1 MRAQIIG
8 ADILQHSTI
17 TSDRGAGEITYIGVG
32 HGCSSY
38 RFFDFTEKL
47 AQPPSPGKGRAQ
59 PSFIRVSTLHPGAVR
74 FPFELLGISALL
86 IFAVMA
92 FTSHNYWLHR
102 FTPRVWKAL
111 HMAVYAAYALIVLH
125 VILGEL
131 SSKSRMDENFDS
143 IILIACV
150 IALATIHLGATARE
164 KRIDKRL
171 WPIVRGA
178 VPGSWIDTGLADD
191 IPEGRARIVVP
202 PNGERIAVFRYNGT
216 VCAVTN
222 VCSHQNGP
230 LSEECIIDGLITCPW
245 HGYQFKPQ
253 DGVRR
258 CHIPTGSPLM
268 DQPPPVAGSPGLPG
282 CDRVCLENCCVTA
295 WFCLTGAGQSGRAPE
310 KPD

>member
-1 MRAQIIG
+1 M
-8 ADILQHSTI
+8 
-17 TSDRGAGEITYIGVG
+17 
-32 HGCSSY
+32 
-38 RFFDFTEKL
+38 
-47 AQPPSPGKGRAQ
+47 
-59 PSFIRVSTLHPGAVR
+59 
-74 FPFELLGISALL
+74 LGISALL

-171 WPIVRGA
+171 WPIIRGA

-216 VCAVTN
+216 VARSRMYARTRTARLAK
-222 VCSHQNGP
+222 SA
-230 LSEECIIDGLITCPW
+230 SS
-245 HGYQFKPQ
+245 
-253 DGVRR
+253 
-258 CHIPTGSPLM
+258 TG
-268 DQPPPVAGSPGLPG
+268 
-282 CDRVCLENCCVTA
+282 
-295 WFCLTGAGQSGRAPE
+295 
-310 KPD
+310 